1 MTVIKWAIANDAFM
15 CVQILAK
22 DQPPCLPCEL
32 MVIGQW
38 AVGELYFCLHVKG
51 CFSSQAPPSAF
62 CQSHLYSREPG
73 WVIKCSHV
81 YASVPEN
88 LR

>member
-15 CVQILAK
+15 CAQILAK
-22 DQPPCLPCEL
+22 DRPPCLPREL

-51 CFSSQAPPSAF
+51 CLSSRAPPSVF
-62 CQSHLYSREPG
+62 CHINPYSCEPG
-73 WVIKCSHV
+73 GVIKCSHA